1 MPAARSGD
9 WEIWW
14 EARGRSGATAL
25 LLVIGLSH
33 RAAHWG
39 PLAELLAREFRV
51 VLFDPR
57 NIGRSSQRDEP
68 SSLAD
73 ETEDMLAV
81 LDAAGCSQAW
91 VYGRSRG
98 GMLAQ
103 EFALRYPDRVRGL
116 ILEGTSDNG
125 PSRVGPTR
133 RVEEALRLVPGMSKE
148 EIFARQNE
156 AMAAP
161 GWKDRDPEAFA
172 ALLETDLQSPPR
184 RFAVLRQQ
192 EAVAG
197 WSACGR
203 LHLLR
208 CPVLVICGEE
218 DGMVPPENS
227 RHLAAEIPGAE
238 LAIIPGMGHL
248 GMWERP
254 ETLAELVSTFVARCK
269 PAGGAAD

>member
-14 EARGRSGATAL
+14 EASGPSGAPAL

-33 RAAHWG
+33 RAAHWA
-39 PLAELLAREFRV
+39 PLAELLARTFRV
-51 VLFDPR
+51 IVFDPR
-57 NIGRSSQRDEP
+57 NIGRSTQRDEP
-68 SSLAD
+68 YSLAA
-73 ETEDMLAV
+73 EAEDMAAV
-81 LDAAGCSQAW
+81 LDAAGYGQAW

-103 EFALRYPDRVRGL
+103 EFALRFPDRVRGL
-116 ILEGTSDNG
+116 VLEGTSDNG
-125 PSRVGPTR
+125 PSAVGPGR
-133 RVEEALRLVPGMSKE
+133 RVQEALQLVPGMSKE

-161 GWKDRDPEAFA
+161 GWRERDPEAFA
-172 ALLETDLQSPPR
+172 RLLETDLQSPPR

-192 EAVAG
+192 EAMAG

-208 CPVLVICGEE
+208 CPVLVICGEADE
-218 DGMVPPENS
+218 MVPPENS
-227 RHLAAEIPGAE
+227 RHLAAEIPGARLE
-238 LAIIPGMGHL
+238 LVPGMGHL

-254 ETLAELVSTFVARCK
+254 ETLAELVTAFIASRERARG
-269 PAGGAAD
+269 AGS